1 MERKPKHRNKTSNQL
16 LKLILICIGTFFL
29 GLGVV
34 GIFIPILPT
43 TPFLLLAA
51 ACYARSSKRF
61 YDWLMNNKWFG
72 SYIKN
77 YHDGRGI
84 PLKVKVVTISLLW
97 SSILFSILF
106 IVYISWI
113 QILLVIIAFG
123 VTVHILTIKTY
134 KKIKKS
140 RQ

>member
-1 MERKPKHRNKTSNQL
+1 MEKKSKRRNKTTNQL
-16 LKLILICIGTFFL
+16 LKMILIGTGTFFL
-29 GLGVV
+29 GLGII

-51 ACYARSSKRF
+51 ACYVRSSKRF
-61 YDWLMNNKWFG
+61 YDWLIHNKWFG

-77 YHDGRGI
+77 YYDGKGV
-84 PLKVKVVTISLLW
+84 PLKVKGVTIFLLW

-106 IVYISWI
+106 IIDIFWI
-113 QILLVIIAFG
+113 QIVLIIIAFG

-134 KKIKKS
+134 K
-140 RQ
+140 

>member
-1 MERKPKHRNKTSNQL
+1 MEKKQKRRNNTSNQL
-16 LKLILICIGTFFL
+16 LKFILICIGTFFL
-29 GLGVV
+29 GLGLV

-51 ACYARSSKRF
+51 ACYARSSQRF

-72 SYIKN
+72 SYIKK
-77 YHDGRGI
+77 YHDGKGI
-84 PLKVKVVTISLLW
+84 PLKVKAVTISLLW

-106 IVYISWI
+106 IVNIFWI
-113 QILLVIIAFG
+113 QILLIIIAFG

-134 KKIKKS
+134 NTMKKS
-140 RQ
+140 RF

>member
-1 MERKPKHRNKTSNQL
+1 MERKSQPRNETSSQL

-29 GLGVV
+29 GLGLI
-34 GIFIPILPT
+34 GIFIPILPA

-77 YHDGRGI
+77 YHDGKGI
-84 PLKVKVVTISLLW
+84 PLKVKVLTISLLW

-113 QILLVIIAFG
+113 QIILIIIACG
-123 VTVHILTIKTY
+123 VTIHILIIKTY
-134 KKIKKS
+134 KK
-140 RQ
+140 

>member
-1 MERKPKHRNKTSNQL
+1 MERKPKQRNKILHQL
-16 LKLILICIGTFFL
+16 LKVILICIGTFFL
-29 GLGVV
+29 GLGIV

-51 ACYARSSKRF
+51 VCYARSSKRF
-61 YDWLMNNKWFG
+61 YDWFMNNKWFG

-84 PLKVKVVTISLLW
+84 PLKVKVITISLLW

-113 QILLVIIAFG
+113 QILLIIIAFG

-140 RQ
+140 R

>member
-1 MERKPKHRNKTSNQL
+1 MKNVILSK
-16 LKLILICIGTFFL
+16 ILIGSGTFFL
-29 GLGVV
+29 IIGAI

-51 ACYARSSKRF
+51 ACYARSSIRF
-61 YDWLMNNKWFG
+61 YNWLMNNKWFG

-84 PLKVKVVTISLLW
+84 PLKVKVLTISLLW

-113 QILLVIIAFG
+113 QILLIIIAFG
-123 VTVHILTIKTY
+123 VTIHILTITTY

-140 RQ
+140 R